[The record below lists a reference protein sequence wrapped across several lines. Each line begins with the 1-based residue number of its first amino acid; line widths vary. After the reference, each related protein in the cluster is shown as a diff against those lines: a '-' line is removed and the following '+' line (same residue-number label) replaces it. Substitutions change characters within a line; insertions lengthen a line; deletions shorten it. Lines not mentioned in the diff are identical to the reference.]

1 MTIINTSEQPD
12 TAKGKTM
19 AKTTLTHDEK
29 TVIIAIFAAA
39 LLVGGWAGYA
49 AILGFAGTIVL
60 TTTVST
66 ILASI
71 SALMVTLMVAM
82 AVVVRKS

>member
-1 MTIINTSEQPD
+1 
-12 TAKGKTM
+12 M

-29 TVIIAIFAAA
+29 TVLITIFAAA

-60 TTTVST
+60 TATVST
-66 ILASI
+66 ILASL
-71 SALMVTLMVAM
+71 SGLMVALMVSM
-82 AVVVRKS
+82 AVVIRKS